1 MSGDRQGEQ
10 EDFLAR
16 WSRRKTLSR
25 KGEELPEPEEAAD
38 DAESRDAP
46 AAQERPPV
54 AADAAPGHPDDI
66 SDADDDTEVELP
78 PLESLGEDSD
88 YSAFLRDGVPADMKQ
103 KALRKLFHSPKF
115 NIRDGLDDYDLDFSN
130 PEPLGDVITAEMRYR
145 MKRELERLAGLDDDE
160 ERDDETTA
168 VAAVDAAEHGESN
181 EHDDQDNEADPE
193 TDDDRPEPA

>member
-38 DAESRDAP
+38 DTESRDAP
-46 AAQERPPV
+46 AAQEPSPV